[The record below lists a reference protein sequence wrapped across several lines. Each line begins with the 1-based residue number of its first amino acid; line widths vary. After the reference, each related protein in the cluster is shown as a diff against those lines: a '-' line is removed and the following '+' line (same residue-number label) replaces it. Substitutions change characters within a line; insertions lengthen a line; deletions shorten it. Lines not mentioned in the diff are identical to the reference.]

1 MSSALHGS
9 WHFGCACLSSF
20 PHNIGCGMSLSLR
33 ITAPSREEKIQRGPE
48 VSQDS
53 SNAEGGAVRLAGKCC
68 TDPGTEKW
76 PGTDV
81 GGRTM
86 RNWPEMTLLSVYT
99 AEGCNGAE

>member
-1 MSSALHGS
+1 
-9 WHFGCACLSSF
+9 
-20 PHNIGCGMSLSLR
+20 MSLSLG
-33 ITAPSREEKIQRGPE
+33 ITAPSREEKIQRGAE

-53 SNAEGGAVRLAGKCC
+53 SKAEGGAVRLAGKCC

-76 PGTDV
+76 PGTHV